1 MYVAEMSAGGCWSTA
16 FRPLSSKGLIWFNG
30 SVIDMDYL
38 AVSEENARPAFAIIR
53 EPGGVEAWTSVGAK
67 ANLVGPLRMGL
78 MGNLLY
84 IDIHVYTPQL
94 DVWAAYKA
102 MGEIASNKRIVQGF
116 VCKSG
121 RHR

>member
-1 MYVAEMSAGGCWSTA
+1 
-16 FRPLSSKGLIWFNG
+16 
-30 SVIDMDYL
+30 
-38 AVSEENARPAFAIIR
+38 
-53 EPGGVEAWTSVGAK
+53 
-67 ANLVGPLRMGL
+67 MGL
-78 MGNLLY
+78 MGNHLD

-94 DVWAAYKA
+94 DVWAGYTA

>member
-1 MYVAEMSAGGCWSTA
+1 MERDC
-16 FRPLSSKGLIWFNG
+16 
-30 SVIDMDYL
+30 L
-38 AVSEENARPAFAIIR
+38 AVSEGNARPAFAIIR

-67 ANLVGPLRMGL
+67 VNIVGPLRMGL
-78 MGNLLY
+78 MGNHLD

-94 DVWAAYKA
+94 DFWADYTA

-121 RHR
+121 RHRWGLRGVVRVV